1 MRMKLF
7 TLLFVAGAAIISSSS
22 IVAQEKVQWDFAYNS
37 EDQSLTFKATMQDGW
52 HIYSMTTDPSSGP
65 VPTSVHF
72 DKNKKVKFIEAI
84 TEPAPKEKYDANFEA
99 DVAYFE
105 KEVVFQQKVKV
116 KKTNSVKG
124 HVTYMACNSTM
135 CLPPVDVEFSITV
148 N

>member
-7 TLLFVAGAAIISSSS
+7 TLLFFAGAAIISSSS

-52 HIYSMTTDPSSGP
+52 HIYSMATDPSSGP
-65 VPTSVHF
+65 VPTSFHF
-72 DKNKKVKFIEAI
+72 DKNKKVKLVEEIN
-84 TEPAPKEKYDANFEA
+84 EPVPMEEYDANFEA

-105 KEVVFQQKVKV
+105 KEVVFKQKVKI
-116 KKTNSVKG
+116 KKTSSVKG